1 MEHQFA
7 STILV
12 TILVTSISYVILWIW
27 KKSKVRNSNL
37 NLPPGPSQLPLIG
50 NMHNLVGSLP
60 HHRFRDMAKKY
71 GPVMHLRLGEV
82 THVLISSAETAKE
95 VMKTHDLIF
104 AQRPALLAVKIL
116 SYNCIDIAFAPYG
129 DYWRMLRKLCVLE
142 LLSAKRV
149 RSFRSIREEEVWRV
163 VRSISSSAWSPVNFS
178 RMISSLTY
186 CITSRAAFGKIW
198 KGEDVFIPAVKEAN
212 KAAGGYSLAD
222 VYPSI
227 KLLSVISGM
236 RLTLEK
242 IHARLDKILQDIINE
257 HRSKKEMAA
266 KTGADEEEHDLV
278 DVLLGIQDQGDTEFS
293 LTDNNIKAIILD
305 LFVAGTDTS
314 STTVVWAMSEM
325 VKHPRVMK
333 KAQEEVRQVFGDKG
347 TVDEA
352 GLHELNYLKLAIKET
367 FRLHPPVPLLLPRE
381 SREDC
386 KINGYDIPIKS
397 KVIVNVSAIG
407 RDPTYWNEPERFYPE
422 RFLDNSIDYKGTD
435 FELLPFGA
443 GRKMCP
449 GILFG
454 TVNVELP
461 LAQLLFH
468 FDWNL
473 PKGLKPEDLDMS
485 EVFGAV
491 VTRKNDLC
499 LIPIPHHPLP
509 GN

>member
-1 MEHQFA
+1 VLL
-7 STILV
+7 ILV
-12 TILVTSISYVILWIW
+12 
-27 KKSKVRNSNL
+27 
-37 NLPPGPSQLPLIG
+37 
-50 NMHNLVGSLP
+50 
-60 HHRFRDMAKKY
+60 F
-71 GPVMHLRLGEV
+71 
-82 THVLISSAETAKE
+82 VL
-95 VMKTHDLIF
+95 
-104 AQRPALLAVKIL
+104 Q
-116 SYNCIDIAFAPYG
+116 
-129 DYWRMLRKLCVLE
+129 
-142 LLSAKRV
+142 
-149 RSFRSIREEEVWRV
+149 
-163 VRSISSSAWSPVNFS
+163 
-178 RMISSLTY
+178 
-186 CITSRAAFGKIW
+186 
-198 KGEDVFIPAVKEAN
+198 
-212 KAAGGYSLAD
+212 
-222 VYPSI
+222 
-227 KLLSVISGM
+227 
-236 RLTLEK
+236 
-242 IHARLDKILQDIINE
+242 
-257 HRSKKEMAA
+257 
-266 KTGADEEEHDLV
+266 
-278 DVLLGIQDQGDTEFS
+278 
-293 LTDNNIKAIILD
+293 D

-473 PKGLKPEDLDMS
+473 PKGPKPEDLDMS